1 MGEEM
6 PDQGFASVTRAWTVP
21 PGQDGIRLDDFVR
34 RCLPHLSLRETRRA
48 IEAGAFRVDQRLGK
62 KGDRLCGGCVLALR
76 GFPDLLAESPVP
88 TRDLKVSILYE
99 DDCLLALDK
108 PAGVATHGFSGR
120 ETRALANYLAAI
132 RPALV
137 GVGGNRWEAGFVHR
151 LDRDTSGIVLAA
163 KDQEAFDHLR
173 SQFRRARVR
182 KKYWALVWGKAGS
195 GGVIDDPLIHDPQD
209 RRKMKLSGREGGRKR
224 AAKRWKARTR
234 FQTVAYSR
242 GFSLLRVEL
251 ETGVTH
257 QIRVHLAALG
267 LPLVGD
273 PLYARERPLPP
284 ALGRQFLHAFS
295 LEFRH
300 PRTGQQLIVE
310 SPLAAE
316 LREVLRGLRL
326 PCP

>member
-173 SQFRRARVR
+173 SQFRRGRVR

-195 GGVIDDPLIHDPQD
+195 EGVIDDPLIHDPQD

-267 LPLVGD
+267 HPLVGD